1 MVQAKFE
8 HGTRINGY
16 DQTRVTDPV
25 EVAPDPGG
33 VAPDPGGVAP
43 DAVEVVPD
51 PVEVA
56 PDPDPGS
63 NL

>member
-33 VAPDPGGVAP
+33 VAPD
-43 DAVEVVPD
+43 AVEVVPD